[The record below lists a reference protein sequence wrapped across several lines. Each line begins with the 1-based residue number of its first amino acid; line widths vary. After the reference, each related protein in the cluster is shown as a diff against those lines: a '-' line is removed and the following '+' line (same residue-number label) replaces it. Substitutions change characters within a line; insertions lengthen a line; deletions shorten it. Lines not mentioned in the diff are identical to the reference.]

1 MALIIVSGLPCSGR
15 SSISSSLRANFEQR
29 ISSPTPSSSSV
40 TPTTA
45 QPRRVHTVSDDTVHT
60 PRSAYSAQVLEK
72 PARASYLSAVSR
84 AFGRDVVVLADGGA
98 GLNIKGFRYQ
108 LWCAAREQGV
118 RCVTLHVYASP
129 EECKRRNAARR
140 AAGEEAYDDETIEDM
155 LKRYEEPNAM
165 TRWDSPL
172 FLVKSESPIADASSA
187 TAEADPE
194 KDGDVG
200 IDVDPDAG
208 IPYDEIWKA
217 ATEAAPRKAPAV
229 VVPHRQTTSNYLS
242 ALESV
247 SQSIINTVLAL
258 SSNSLSS
265 LPIPLPSTPSHKL
278 SLTLPASAV
287 ERPPTLSALQ
297 RLRRQFV
304 KMHSTGLA
312 SGSEIAS
319 ARDADTRA
327 LRTGANQGK
336 GGEGKEGLSVAGS
349 VTAPAGST
357 IEDDI
362 ARKFVGWLEQSL

>member
-15 SSISSSLRANFEQR
+15 SSITTSLTTNFEQR
-29 ISSPTPSSSSV
+29 LSPTSTS
-40 TPTTA
+40 T
-45 QPRRVHTVSDDTVHT
+45 PRRLLTISDNTVHT
-60 PRSAYSAQVLEK
+60 PRSAYAAQTLEK

-84 AFGRDVVVLADGGA
+84 GLGKDVVVLADGGA

-140 AAGEEAYDDETIEDM
+140 EAGQEAYDDETIEDM

-172 FLVKSESPIADASSA
+172 FLVKSEPPIADARAGPSSSA
-187 TAEADPE
+187 GMREDGALVDDSAD
-194 KDGDVG
+194 
-200 IDVDPDAG
+200 A

-217 ATEAAPRKAPAV
+217 ATETAPRKAPAV

-247 SQSIINTVLAL
+247 SQSIINHIL
-258 SSNSLSS
+258 SLTTASPTPPTS
-265 LPIPLPSTPSHKL
+265 LPIPLPSSSQKITLKVPPSA
-278 SLTLPASAV
+278 T
-287 ERPPTLSALQ
+287 ERGLTLSALQ

-304 KMHSTGLA
+304 KMHMTGLA

-327 LRTGANQGK
+327 LRSGGGGGQEKGADGPGSGSGSGSASS
-336 GGEGKEGLSVAGS
+336 GG
-349 VTAPAGST
+349 GST
-357 IEDDI
+357 IEDEI
-362 ARKFVGWLEQSL
+362 ARKFVGWLERSL